1 MSVDLAAAGT
11 RRPDHDPAGDEGGPI
26 GPTARARARGWIR
39 ALAIG
44 SAALLVALLIG
55 LLTAGGPLR
64 YLDPSSAAP
73 EGARALRVLLEKQG
87 VRVSVAT
94 DKAAA
99 GTATQ
104 GTTLFVADVTRLSV
118 QDLTLLSSTSADLV
132 VTDPDAS
139 SIPRLIPGTEGGGRQ
154 TDQVRDPACGL
165 PAAIRA
171 GPALTGGLAVTG
183 QPLSGTLDACYAAGG
198 EGTLVR
204 QQLTGGRTVTLVGSG
219 TAFTNA
225 ALGDNGNAALALN
238 LLGAHEQLVW
248 YEPPLTL
255 TPQTGGGQSSLS
267 GLLPPWVGLA
277 VAQLA
282 VCALVAALWRGRR
295 LGPVVTEPLPVR
307 VRAAETTEGRAR
319 LYRRRGARGRA
330 AEHLR
335 AATLARLLP
344 ALGQPDGGPE
354 ATVATV
360 SARSGWSPT
369 DVAALLYGAAP
380 RDDAALVRLV
390 FDLDSM
396 ERQVRRP

>member
-1 MSVDLAAAGT
+1 VSVDLAAAGT
-11 RRPDHDPAGDEGGPI
+11 RRPDPDPAGDTGGPI
-26 GPTARARARGWIR
+26 GPTARARARGWSR

-44 SAALLVALLIG
+44 SAALLVALLVG
-55 LLTAGGPLR
+55 LLTAGGPRR

-73 EGARALRVLLEKQG
+73 EGARALRVLLEQQG

-94 DKAAA
+94 DTAAA
-99 GTATQ
+99 ETAAR

-118 QDLTLLSSTSADLV
+118 EDLTLLLSTSADLV
-132 VTDPDAS
+132 VTDPDAG
-139 SIPRLIPGTEGGGRQ
+139 SIPRLLPGTEGGDRQ
-154 TDQVRDPACGL
+154 RDQVRDPACGL

-225 ALGDNGNAALALN
+225 ALGDDGNAALALN
-238 LLGAHEQLVW
+238 LLGAHQQLVW
-248 YEPPLTL
+248 YMPPL

-380 RDDAALVRLV
+380 RDDVALVRLV
-390 FDLDSM
+390 SDLDSL